1 MKNIT
6 KLFALFAVALL
17 VLVACGEAEPE
28 VVEVTRVVETEVET
42 EVEVTRVIETE
53 VETEVEVT
61 RVVEVEGEGAASI
74 SFWSTEVQP
83 ARAERTQAIIDRF
96 TEATGIEVELVL
108 VDENSMGSIMAA
120 NQAAGT
126 LPDVV
131 FHPLQ
136 RVFGW
141 YNEGILDAD
150 AATAV
155 IEELGTDTFSQG
167 ALDMATIDGAV
178 AAVPTDGWG
187 QFIVY
192 RTDIFNELG
201 LEPPTTFDTIRTA
214 AEACDEAGLIG
225 IMAGTD
231 PGQGYTQETFEH
243 FALANGVDFVD
254 ENGNVTINTP
264 EFIETLTYYTDLMA
278 EVGPKDTATYWDQA
292 RALYFAG
299 EVCMTLWSPFI
310 MDEMAGLRDAAFP
323 SCPEC
328 EADPAFIAKNSA
340 FVGNFAGPSGAPAQ
354 WGQVSYT
361 GITTGADTAPAQE
374 FVKYWLSDG
383 YLDWLGVAAEGK
395 FPMRSGTA
403 ENPTEYIDGWGQL
416 EVGVDRRAPLSD
428 FYSADVLA
436 DVIAGANSLNR
447 PLIPQGEGLLL
458 SAIADE
464 RVIPQAIAD
473 VIEGFLTPEEA
484 AEQLQERIEEIQ
496 AALEG

>member
-1 MKNIT
+1 
-6 KLFALFAVALL
+6 VE
-17 VLVACGEAEPE
+17 GE
-28 VVEVTRVVETEVET
+28 T
-42 EVEVTRVIETE
+42 
-53 VETEVEVT
+53 VEVT
-61 RVVEVEGEGAASI
+61 RVVEVEVPGESAGSI
-74 SFWSTEVQP
+74 TFWSTETQP

-96 TEATGIEVELVL
+96 TAETGIAVELVL

-141 YNEGILDAD
+141 YNEGVLDAQ
-150 AATAV
+150 AAAEV
-155 IEELGTDTFSQG
+155 VNELGADTFSQG
-167 ALDMATIDGAV
+167 ALEMVTIDSDP

-192 RTDIFNELG
+192 RTDVFGDLG
-201 LEPPTTFDTIRTA
+201 LEAPTTFATIRAA
-214 AEACDEAGLIG
+214 AEACDAEGFIG

-243 FALANGVDFVD
+243 FALANGVEFADAA
-254 ENGNVTINTP
+254 GNVTMNTP

-310 MDEMAGLRDAAFP
+310 MDEMAGLRDSVLP
-323 SCPEC
+323 SCDEC
-328 EADPAFIAKNSA
+328 ADDPAFIAKNSA
-340 FVGNFAGPSGAPAQ
+340 FVGNFAGPNGAPAQ

-361 GITTGADTAPAQE
+361 GITTGADTEAAKE
-374 FVKYWLSDG
+374 FVKFWLSDG

-403 ENPTEYIDGWGQL
+403 DNPTEYIDGWGQL

-428 FYSADVLA
+428 FYSAEVLA
-436 DVIAGANSLNR
+436 DVVAGANNLNR
-447 PLIPQGEGLLL
+447 PMIPQGQGLLL
-458 SAIADE
+458 SAISAE

-473 VIEGFLTPEEA
+473 VIDGFLTPEEA
-484 AEQLQERIEEIQ
+484 AELLQEQVEDIQ
-496 AALEG
+496 AALDG

>member
-1 MKNIT
+1 MKRIPV
-6 KLFALFAVALL
+6 LALAL
-17 VLVACGEAEPE
+17 VLGVVSLAACSDADPE
-28 VVEVTRVVETEVET
+28 VITETSIVEVTVEVPGET
-42 EVEVTRVIETE
+42 VEVEVPGET
-53 VETEVEVT
+53 VEVPTDVT
-61 RVVEVEGEGAASI
+61 RI
-74 SFWSTEVQP
+74 SFWSTETQP

-96 TEATGIEVELVL
+96 TAASGIVVDLVL

-141 YNEGILDAD
+141 YNDGLLDST

-155 IEELGTDTFSQG
+155 INALGADTFSEG
-167 ALDMATIDGAV
+167 ALAMATIDGSPV
-178 AAVPTDGWG
+178 AVPTDGWG

-192 RTDIFNELG
+192 RTDIFADLG
-201 LEPPTTFDTIRTA
+201 LDAPTTFDSIRAA
-214 AEACDEAGLIG
+214 AEACDGEGLIG
-225 IMAGTD
+225 MMAGTD
-231 PGQGYTQETFEH
+231 PGQNYTQETFEH
-243 FALANGVDFVD
+243 FALANGVEFTDAD
-254 ENGNVTINTP
+254 GNVTIDTP

-310 MDEMAGLRDAAFP
+310 MDEMAGLRDAVLP
-323 SCPEC
+323 SCDEC
-328 EADPAFIAKNSA
+328 TDDPAFIAKNSA

-361 GITTGADTAPAQE
+361 SITTGADTEPARAFVE
-374 FVKYWLSDG
+374 FWHSDG

-395 FPMRSGTA
+395 FPMRTGSA
-403 ENPTEYIDGWGQL
+403 DNPTEYIDGWGQL

-428 FYSADVLA
+428 FYSAEVLA
-436 DVIAGANSLNR
+436 DVVAGANSLNR
-447 PLIPQGEGLLL
+447 PLIPQGQGLLL
-458 SAIADE
+458 GAISAE

-484 AEQLQERIEEIQ
+484 AADLQTLIEEIQ
-496 AALEG
+496 ASLADE